1 MQTRAIEHFA
11 SEGEINPAAPHWSVS
26 AATSISGPLKE
37 KVTVRG
43 LNFYYENGS
52 QALKDI
58 SLPIYEHRVTALM
71 GPSGCGKSTLLR
83 VFNRMYDLY
92 PGQHA
97 VGEVLLDGRNILKTH
112 DPAPLRTRIGMVFQ
126 QPTPFQKSIYENVAF
141 GVQLNWQLPRAELDA
156 RVESALRRAALWDE
170 VKDILSTD
178 GFQLS
183 GGQQQRL
190 CIARTIAMQPD
201 ILLLDEPC
209 SAVDP
214 VSSEK
219 IERTI
224 DELKK
229 DHTVI
234 IVTHNLQQ
242 AARVS
247 DFAGFMFLG
256 ELVEFDAV
264 GRIFDAPRDPRTKNF
279 IAGRV
284 G

>member
-1 MQTRAIEHFA
+1 MQTSQAGNTLSK
-11 SEGEINPAAPHWSVS
+11 SEANEAVAHWRFPAARSVCD
-26 AATSISGPLKE
+26 PLRE
-37 KVTVRG
+37 KIAVHG
-43 LNFYYENGS
+43 LNFYYENGA
-52 QALKDI
+52 QALRNV
-58 SLPIYEHRVTALM
+58 SMPIYEHRVTALM

-92 PGQHA
+92 PGQR
-97 VGEVLLDGRNILKTH
+97 VEGEALLDGRNIFGVH
-112 DPAPLRTRIGMVFQ
+112 EAAPLRVKIGMVFQ
-126 QPTPFQKSIYENVAF
+126 QPTPFQKSIYQNVAF
-141 GVQLNWQLPRAELDA
+141 GVQLNWELPRAELDT

-170 VKDILSTD
+170 VKDILSDD
-178 GFQLS
+178 GFELS

-190 CIARTIAMQPD
+190 CIARAIAMQPD
-201 ILLLDEPC
+201 VLLLDEPC
-209 SAVDP
+209 SAIDP

-219 IERTI
+219 IEQTI
-224 DELKK
+224 SELKK
-229 DHTVI
+229 DHTIV

-256 ELVEFDAV
+256 ELVEFGAV
-264 GRIFDAPRDPRTKNF
+264 ERIFTAPADPRTKNF